1 MFSEDKKSSRVHLES
16 TINKGYKKRLT
27 HVKSGLAFDQL
38 PLDIPGSQVSIA
50 ASFVQSRAARVLLA
64 GAGFLADAVSKI
76 FILINHYANII

>member
-1 MFSEDKKSSRVHLES
+1 MFSEAKKSARVHLES

-38 PLDIPGSQVSIA
+38 PLDIPGANGPQISIA

-64 GAGFLADAVSKI
+64 GAGFLADAV
-76 FILINHYANII
+76 